1 MEKVLLTGAAGF
13 LGKTLITELLKHE
26 YKVIAFDIASS
37 DISSLKRKNVEIIKG
52 DVRDKEK
59 LEQGV
64 KKADYII
71 HAAAAFSGSWDA
83 FYEVN
88 VEATESLLQLSEKYK
103 VKRFVYISS
112 ISVHKHIG
120 LKNQAV
126 IKEDTPYE
134 IDKFHSFYTK
144 SKMEAEKVI
153 KRFMDETDV
162 SCTIIRPGS
171 LYGPGGP
178 LFPARMGMGFGV
190 SRIILIGNTKS
201 NIPLA
206 YVENVAIDTARLL
219 KEEKAAGQAFNLVE
233 SQALS
238 RKEYFSKLKYDV
250 NPYISKIWI
259 PYWFMALGKF
269 GLKILFKFIGGGKK
283 PPLSDLLLE
292 MLVRSYL
299 YPNEKINSVVDA
311 SERISFSESIKKT
324 MAWHKEKR
332 IPERST
338 GIETGKVFIPTAK
351 KMKVGIVGCGG
362 ISSVHLKKLTKL
374 GVAKQIVLTDPNE
387 AAMNDIAKQFKIS
400 KKYTDYKEMI
410 EQEKPDV
417 VHIITPPQ
425 FHAEIAMF
433 ASENNCHVLVEK
445 PMAVNAEEAEKMVQA
460 ARKNKKKIC
469 VMHNH
474 LYDDVM
480 LKARDLIALGEL
492 GTITYVDS
500 WYGVSFRD
508 EYSNINPATHWKY
521 GLPGS
526 VYQDFVPHG
535 LYVVLDQIKDAQFNY
550 AVNKCAAKTPKVES
564 DELKFFVDNAAQV
577 GLVNVSL
584 STSPRHQFMNIYG
597 TSGTLTLDFLN
608 QYVFLNNTAGPIPNS
623 IGRVLSSRR
632 YGTILKRSGRRN
644 LIGSFTGKYE
654 LFQGTERLIALF
666 YRSILMNEPE
676 PVPGEEGL
684 KVMQIMDEVWQ
695 NINKNNR

>member
-1 MEKVLLTGAAGF
+1 MEKVLLTGATGF
-13 LGKTLITELLKHE
+13 LGRYLVRELLNNGFGI
-26 YKVIAFDIASS
+26 VAIARESS
-37 DISSLKRKNVEIIKG
+37 DTSNLEHKNIEIVWG
-52 DVRDKEK
+52 DVQDKSV
-59 LEQGV
+59 LAAAV
-64 KKADYII
+64 KKSNYII
-71 HAAAAFSGSWDA
+71 HAAAAFAGSWET
-83 FYEVN
+83 FYKIN
-88 VEATESLLQLSEKYK
+88 VESTENLLNLAQQHKIKQFIY
-103 VKRFVYISS
+103 VSS
-112 ISVHKHIG
+112 ISVYKHIG
-120 LKNQAV
+120 LKNKA
-126 IKEDTPYE
+126 IIDENAPYE
-134 IDKFHSFYTK
+134 DEKFHTFYPK
-144 SKMEAEKVI
+144 SKMEAEKVV
-153 KRFMDETDV
+153 KRFMEETDV
-162 SCTIIRPGS
+162 PCIIVRPGS
-171 LYGPGGP
+171 LYGPHGP
-178 LFPARMGMGFGV
+178 LFPARMGMEFGV
-190 SRIILIGNTKS
+190 SRILLIGNTKS
-201 NIPLA
+201 HIPMA

-219 KEEKAAGQAFNLVE
+219 KEKKAAGQAFNLVE
-233 SQALS
+233 SQASS
-238 RKEYFSKLKYDV
+238 RKEYFNKLKNEV
-250 NPYISKIWI
+250 SPYISKIWI

-269 GLKILFKFIGGGKK
+269 GLKILFKIIGGGKK

-292 MLVRSYL
+292 MLVTSYQ
-299 YPNEKINSVVDA
+299 YPDKKINSVLDA
-311 SERISFSESIKKT
+311 STKIAFPESFKRT
-324 MAWHKEKR
+324 MDWHREKR
-332 IPERST
+332 TAERST
-338 GIETGKVFIPTAK
+338 GIESGKVIIPTGK

-374 GVAKQIVLTDPNE
+374 GVVKQIVLADPNE

-400 KKYTDYKEMI
+400 RKYSDYKEMI

-425 FHAEIAMF
+425 FHAEIAIF
-433 ASENNCHVLVEK
+433 AAENKCHILVEK

-460 ARKNKKKIC
+460 ARKNKVKIC

-508 EYSNINPATHWKY
+508 ESSNINPATHWKY

-550 AVNKCAAKTPKVES
+550 AVNKYAAKTPKVES
-564 DELKFFVDNAAQV
+564 DELKFFIDNEAQV

-597 TSGTLTLDFLN
+597 TSGTLTIDFLN
-608 QYVFLNNTAGPIPNS
+608 QYVFLNNTAGPIPVS
-623 IGRVLSSRR
+623 VGRILSSRK
-632 YGTILKRSGRRN
+632 YGKILKRSGRRN

-666 YRSILMNEPE
+666 YRSILLNEHE

-684 KVMQIMDEVWQ
+684 KVMQIMDDVWK
-695 NINKNNR
+695 NIK